1 MKGEHTTCC
10 ISGNIWEIKMKF
22 IRERVLSGKLM
33 AGAWCNLGSSLT
45 VEMAAGIGYDWILL
59 DQEHGPGDNM
69 TLLHQI
75 QAIGSQAAP
84 IVRIAWNEMP
94 RFKRALDLGA
104 MGIMV
109 PYVENAEEAAYAV
122 SAMQY
127 SPVGTRGVASS
138 PRTAGFGP
146 GFKIYYEKANDN
158 LLTVVQIESAK
169 TLRHIDA
176 IADVDGV
183 DVLFV
188 GPLDLSVNLN
198 VPLDFDQPDFKDALK
213 KVARAARKKDKA
225 AGILLPSIEH
235 FPTVYDLGYR
245 FIAVG
250 SDGDFVMTGMKKTLE
265 AIKM

>member
-1 MKGEHTTCC
+1 
-10 ISGNIWEIKMKF
+10 MKF
-22 IRERVLSGKLM
+22 IRERVLRGELM

-45 VEMAAGIGYDWILL
+45 AEMAARIGYDWILL

-75 QAIGSQAAP
+75 QAIGSRPAAP

-109 PYVENAEEAAYAV
+109 PYVQNAEEAAYAV

-127 SPVGTRGVASS
+127 PPAGMRGVASS
-138 PRTAGFGP
+138 PRTTGFGS
-146 GFKIYYEKANDN
+146 GFKEYFDQANDN
-158 LLTVVQIESAK
+158 LLTIVQIESAK
-169 TLRHIDA
+169 ALNHLSA
-176 IADVDGV
+176 IAAVAGV

-198 VPLDFDQPDFKDALK
+198 LPLRFNDPAFKDALK
-213 KVARAARKKDKA
+213 KVGRVAKEQGKA
-225 AGILLPSIEH
+225 AGILLPSSAHI
-235 FPTVYDLGYR
+235 PMVYDMGYR

-250 SDGDFVMTGMKKTLE
+250 SDSGLVMTGMKKTFE
-265 AIKM
+265 AIKEKAQ